1 MKFPARTKAS
11 PTVKV
16 LKAEKQIR
24 TSVII
29 DSWDVAG
36 QELNYLGLSLGP

>member
-16 LKAEKQIR
+16 LKTEKQIR

-29 DSWDVAG
+29 DSRDVAG
-36 QELNYLGLSLGP
+36 QELNYLGLSLGS

>member
-24 TSVII
+24 TSVVV